1 MAKNIWNAIGSL
13 LPMAPKSKRPVKP
26 GKAQHE
32 RLTLTTDLTQGH
44 ISRKLLMFAMPLL
57 GASLIQQLYTTVDIL
72 FVSNFLGV
80 EASAAV
86 GASVL
91 LNSALVNLF
100 TGVSIGAG
108 VVIAQAFG
116 RKEDE
121 RLSKSIHTSMTL
133 GLIGG
138 VLLTIIGE
146 LSASAFLTIVD
157 TPVSIFQAAF
167 DYVEVFFLGLVFM
180 LVFNMAA
187 GVMRALGNSQTPMMI
202 QLVCGIIHVVTNY
215 LFILYM
221 ENGILAVAWSSVLS
235 QVLAAIISTRYLL
248 RSGVLSIPRLAVDGP
263 LTGKIIGIGLP
274 AGLQGVVVTL
284 SNVFVQYFINGFDVV
299 AIAAFTAYYR
309 IELLFYMPICA
320 LGQSMMTFTGQN
332 VGAGLYGRVKS
343 GLRTTLIFGVGY
355 SVVLAVILLYFG
367 RETFGIFYS
376 DPAVIDMGITIIR
389 IAFPFYFFYV
399 FLETF
404 ADTLRGSGL
413 SVGPMYIV
421 LFNQCLLRTAML
433 FGFMYLAHDI
443 RLLTA
448 VYPITWGTAGAM
460 LYWYYRKGTWM
471 RRPLG

>member
-1 MAKNIWNAIGSL
+1 MAK
-13 LPMAPKSKRPVKP
+13 
-26 GKAQHE
+26 
-32 RLTLTTDLTQGH
+32 TLDLTQGP
-44 ISRKLLMFAMPLL
+44 IARKLLLFALPLL

-72 FVSNFLGV
+72 FVSNFLGA

-100 TGVSIGAG
+100 TGISIGAG

-116 RKEDE
+116 RKDKMQ
-121 RLSKSIHTSMTL
+121 LGKSIHTSMAL

-138 VLLTIIGE
+138 VLLTVIGE
-146 LSASAFLTIVD
+146 LTASSFLSAVN
-157 TPVSIFQAAF
+157 TPASIFQDAF
-167 DYVEVFFLGLVFM
+167 DYVEVFVLGLTFM

-215 LFILYM
+215 LFIAYM

-235 QVLAAIISTRYLL
+235 QVLAAIISVHYLL
-248 RSGVLSIPRLAVDGP
+248 KSGVMSVKKLAVDGP
-263 LTGKIIGIGLP
+263 LTKEIIAIGLP

-284 SNVFVQYFINGFDVV
+284 SNVFVQYFINGFDVT

-309 IELLFYMPICA
+309 IELLFYMPLCA
-320 LGQSMMTFTGQN
+320 LGQAMMTFAGQN
-332 VGAGLYGRVKS
+332 VGARLYDRVKS
-343 GLRTTLIFGVGY
+343 GLSTTLIFGVAY
-355 SVVLAVILLYFG
+355 SFVLAAVLLWFG
-367 RETFGIFYS
+367 RETFGVFYS
-376 DPAVIDMGITIIR
+376 DPAVIDMGVTIIR

-404 ADTLRGSGL
+404 ADTLRGCGESA
-413 SVGPMYIV
+413 VPMYIV
-421 LFNQCLLRTAML
+421 LFNQCILRTAIL
-433 FGFMYLAHDI
+433 FGFMQLAHDI
-443 RLLTA
+443 RLLVA

-460 LYWYYRKGTWM
+460 LYWYYRKGTW
-471 RRPLG
+471 RKQPSA

>member
-1 MAKNIWNAIGSL
+1 MAK
-13 LPMAPKSKRPVKP
+13 
-26 GKAQHE
+26 
-32 RLTLTTDLTQGH
+32 TLDLTQGP
-44 ISRKLLMFAMPLL
+44 IARKLLMFALPLL

-72 FVSNFLGV
+72 FVSNFLGA

-100 TGVSIGAG
+100 TGISIGAG

-116 RKEDE
+116 RKNEVQ
-121 RLSKSIHTSMTL
+121 LSKSIHTSMAL
-133 GLIGG
+133 GLVGG
-138 VLLTIIGE
+138 VLLTIVGMFT
-146 LSASAFLTIVD
+146 ASAFLSAVN
-157 TPVSIFQAAF
+157 TPASIFQDAF
-167 DYVEVFFLGLVFM
+167 DYVQVFFLGLTFM

-187 GVMRALGNSQTPMMI
+187 GVMRALGNSQTPMLI
-202 QLVCGIIHVVTNY
+202 QLVCGIIHIATNY

-221 ENGILAVAWSSVLS
+221 DNGILAVAWSSVLS
-235 QVLAAIISTRYLL
+235 QVISAVISVQYLL
-248 RSGVLSIPRLAVDGP
+248 KDKVMQLRRLAIDGP
-263 LTGKIIGIGLP
+263 LLREIVRIGLP

-309 IELLFYMPICA
+309 IELLFYMPLCA

-332 VGAGLYGRVKS
+332 VGAGLYSRVKS
-343 GLRTTLIFGVGY
+343 GLRTTLIFGVAY
-355 SVVLAVILLYFG
+355 SFVLAAILLWFG

-376 DPAVIDMGITIIR
+376 DPAVIDMGVSIIW

-404 ADTLRGSGL
+404 ADTLRGGGESTI
-413 SVGPMYIV
+413 PMYIV
-421 LFNQCLLRTAML
+421 LFNQCFLRTVIL
-433 FGFMYLAHDI
+433 FGFMQLAHDI
-443 RLLTA
+443 RLLAA

-471 RRPLG
+471 KQSAV

>member
-1 MAKNIWNAIGSL
+1 MAK
-13 LPMAPKSKRPVKP
+13 
-26 GKAQHE
+26 
-32 RLTLTTDLTQGH
+32 TLDLTQGP
-44 ISRKLLMFAMPLL
+44 IARKLLLFALPLL

-72 FVSNFLGV
+72 FVSNFLGA

-100 TGVSIGAG
+100 TGISIGAG

-116 RKEDE
+116 RKDKMQ
-121 RLSKSIHTSMTL
+121 LGKSIHTSMAL

-138 VLLTIIGE
+138 VLLTVIGE
-146 LSASAFLTIVD
+146 LTASSFLSAVN
-157 TPVSIFQAAF
+157 TPVSIFQDAF
-167 DYVEVFFLGLVFM
+167 DYVEVFFLGLTFM

-215 LFILYM
+215 LFIAYM

-235 QVLAAIISTRYLL
+235 QVLAAIISVHYLL
-248 RSGVLSIPRLAVDGP
+248 KSGVMSVKKLAVDGP
-263 LTGKIIGIGLP
+263 LTKEIIAIGLP

-284 SNVFVQYFINGFDVV
+284 SNVFVQYFINGFDVT

-309 IELLFYMPICA
+309 IELLFYMPLCA
-320 LGQSMMTFTGQN
+320 LGQAMMTFAGQN
-332 VGAGLYGRVKS
+332 VGARLYDRVKS
-343 GLRTTLIFGVGY
+343 GLSTTLIFGVAY
-355 SVVLAVILLYFG
+355 SFVLAAVLLWFG
-367 RETFGIFYS
+367 RETFGVFYS
-376 DPAVIDMGITIIR
+376 DPAVIDMGVTIIR

-404 ADTLRGSGL
+404 ADTLRGCGESA
-413 SVGPMYIV
+413 VPMYIV
-421 LFNQCLLRTAML
+421 LFNQCILRTAIL
-433 FGFMYLAHDI
+433 FGFMQLAHDI
-443 RLLTA
+443 RLLVA

-460 LYWYYRKGTWM
+460 LYWYYRKGTW
-471 RRPLG
+471 RKHPSA

>member
-1 MAKNIWNAIGSL
+1 MAK
-13 LPMAPKSKRPVKP
+13 
-26 GKAQHE
+26 
-32 RLTLTTDLTQGH
+32 TLDLTQGS
-44 ISRKLLMFAMPLL
+44 IVRRLLLFAMPLL

-100 TGVSIGAG
+100 TGISIGAG

-116 RKEDE
+116 RRDKVQ
-121 RLSKSIHTSMTL
+121 LSKSIHTSMAL

-138 VLLTIIGE
+138 VLLTIVGE
-146 LSASAFLTIVD
+146 LSASEFLRVVD
-157 TPVSIFQAAF
+157 TPASIFQDAF

-187 GVMRALGNSQTPMMI
+187 GVMRALGNSQTPMLI

-215 LFILYM
+215 LFIVYM

-235 QVLAAIISTRYLL
+235 QVLAAIISVYYLL
-248 RSGVLSIPRLAVDGP
+248 GSGVVHTSKLAVDGP
-263 LTGKIIGIGLP
+263 LTREIIRIGLP

-309 IELLFYMPICA
+309 IELLFYMPLCA

-332 VGAGLYGRVKS
+332 VGARLYDRVKS
-343 GLRTTLIFGVGY
+343 GLRITLVFGVGY
-355 SVVLAVILLYFG
+355 SLVLAAILLYFG

-376 DPAVIDMGITIIR
+376 DPAVIDMGVTIIW

-404 ADTLRGSGL
+404 ADTLRGAGL
-413 SVGPMYIV
+413 SVVPMYIV
-421 LFNQCLLRTAML
+421 LFNQCLLRTAIL
-433 FGFMYLAHDI
+433 FGFMQMAHDI
-443 RLLTA
+443 RLLAA

-471 RRPLG
+471 E